1 MMRPRTPRRMLTA
14 GLLVILALP
23 VGGAAFGYWR
33 GSGSG
38 TGSGTTGTT
47 LDVTL
52 TPMAVTAA
60 LHPGGEANVRLT
72 VTNPNPHP
80 VQIGSLALDP
90 GQGTG
95 GFGVDA
101 EHSGCVLST
110 LSFAT
115 QTNGGAGWTAP
126 AKVGAVNGT
135 LAVTLT
141 NALIMDEDAANACQ
155 GATFSVYL
163 AAGP

>member
-1 MMRPRTPRRMLTA
+1 MMRPRTSRPMLMG
-14 GLLVILALP
+14 GLLVVLALP
-23 VGGAAFGYWR
+23 VGGAAFGYWG

-38 TGSGTTGTT
+38 TGSQTTGTT
-47 LDVTL
+47 LDVALAPKT
-52 TPMAVTAA
+52 VTAA
-60 LHPGGEANVRLT
+60 LHPGGQANVGLT
-72 VTNPNPHP
+72 VTNPNPCP
-80 VQIGSLALDP
+80 VQIGSLALDS

-101 EHSGCVLST
+101 EHAGCLLSA

-126 AKVGAVNGT
+126 AKVGAVDGS

-141 NALIMDEDAANACQ
+141 NALTMAEDAANACQ
-155 GATFSVYL
+155 GATFSIYL